1 MANPLVEIRR
11 FGQSVWYDNIQR
23 GFITSGDFQ
32 KMVAEDGVAGVT
44 SNPTIFEKAID
55 NSTDYDDDIRKLAA
69 RGKDVKD
76 AYEALVVKDVQLA
89 ADILRPIYEQTGGAD
104 GFTCLE
110 VAPDLAYDTEASI
123 EAAHRLWALLD
134 RPNVMVKIPGTDKG
148 LPAIEQCLSKGIN
161 INITLLFGV
170 ENYEQVAWAYI
181 KALEE
186 RLGLGL
192 PIDRIASVASFFVSR
207 IDTLV
212 DRLLEENLRS
222 AASAAER
229 KRPQALRGRAGIAN
243 AKIAYEMFRE
253 IFGGKRF
260 QALAAKGARVQR
272 CLWAST
278 GTKNPDYRDVMYVE
292 DLIGPDTV
300 NTMPQAT
307 LDAFRDHGEVTHSLD
322 KGLHEAHSVMRN
334 LGDVG
339 IDYKSVSAQLQA
351 EGVQLFTDSYRKLL
365 HSLAAKREAFMG
377 SGP

>member
-23 GFITSGDFQ
+23 GLITSGDFQ

-181 KALEE
+181 KALEN
-186 RLGLGL
+186 RLELGL

-292 DLIGPDTV
+292 DLLGPDTV
-300 NTMPQAT
+300 NTMPQVT
-307 LDAFRDHGEVTHSLD
+307 LDAFRDHGKVTHSLD

-334 LGDVG
+334 LADVG
-339 IDYKSVSAQLQA
+339 IDYKAVTAQLQA
-351 EGVQLFTDSYRKLL
+351 EGVQLFTDSYHKLL
-365 HSLAAKREAFMG
+365 HSLEAFMG
-377 SGP
+377 RGP